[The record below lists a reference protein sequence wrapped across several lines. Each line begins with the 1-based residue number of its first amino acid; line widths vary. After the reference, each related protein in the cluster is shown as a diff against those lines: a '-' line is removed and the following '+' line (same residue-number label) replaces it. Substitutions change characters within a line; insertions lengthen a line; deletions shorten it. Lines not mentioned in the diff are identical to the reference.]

1 MSTADTIFALATG
14 AGRSAVAVLRLS
26 GPGCGAVLDRLAGR
40 RPAARMATLRTLRD
54 AAGAAL
60 DRALVLWFPGP
71 RSYTG
76 EDAAELHLHGGR
88 AVVAA
93 VSEAL
98 VAAGARVAEPGEFT
112 RRAFLHGK
120 MDLTEAE
127 GIADLIEAETEAQ
140 RRQALRQT
148 GGALAREARGW
159 AEQLTRLLAQQEAAL
174 EFAEEGLPSDL
185 DEVVRA
191 GAGALRAE
199 IAAALADGGRGERL
213 REGLDVAILGAPN
226 VGKSSLLNALTGREA
241 AIVSARAGTTR
252 DVVEARF
259 DLAGVPATLA
269 DTAGLREGADEIEAE
284 GIRRAHRRGEEADI
298 VLAVFAADTAPDAET
313 LALLA
318 RRDCVVVAN
327 RCDLAEPAAD
337 YAGVMPLRVSA
348 RTGAGLAALRAR
360 LEEEAERRAGGA
372 ALLTRPRHRAALEE
386 VARHLAGAETA
397 PVPELASEGLRAA
410 SLALGRLTGRVGVEQ
425 VLDVVFGSFCI
436 GK

>member
-1 MSTADTIFALATG
+1 MASS
-14 AGRSAVAVLRLS
+14 RRL
-26 GPGCGAVLDRLAGR
+26 
-40 RPAARMATLRTLRD
+40 
-54 AAGAAL
+54 
-60 DRALVLWFPGP
+60 RALITNDDGIDSPGLW
-71 RSYTG
+71 T
-76 EDAAELHLHGGR
+76 L
-88 AVVAA
+88 
-93 VSEAL
+93 
-98 VAAGARVAEPGEFT
+98 AAGARDA
-112 RRAFLHGK
+112 
-120 MDLTEAE
+120 
-127 GIADLIEAETEAQ
+127 
-140 RRQALRQT
+140 
-148 GGALAREARGW
+148 
-159 AEQLTRLLAQQEAAL
+159 
-174 EFAEEGLPSDL
+174 
-185 DEVVRA
+185 
-191 GAGALRAE
+191 
-199 IAAALADGGRGERL
+199 
-213 REGLDVAILGAPN
+213 GLDVVVAAPHVDASGVGA
-226 VGKSSLLNALTGREA
+226 SLQAVREDGRIRLHPRELP
-241 AIVSARAGTTR
+241 
-252 DVVEARF
+252 

-337 YAGVMPLRVSA
+337 YAGLAPLRVSA

-386 VARHLAGAETA
+386 VARHLAEAEAA

>member
-1 MSTADTIFALATG
+1 
-14 AGRSAVAVLRLS
+14 
-26 GPGCGAVLDRLAGR
+26 
-40 RPAARMATLRTLRD
+40 
-54 AAGAAL
+54 
-60 DRALVLWFPGP
+60 
-71 RSYTG
+71 
-76 EDAAELHLHGGR
+76 
-88 AVVAA
+88 
-93 VSEAL
+93 
-98 VAAGARVAEPGEFT
+98 
-112 RRAFLHGK
+112 
-120 MDLTEAE
+120 
-127 GIADLIEAETEAQ
+127 
-140 RRQALRQT
+140 
-148 GGALAREARGW
+148 
-159 AEQLTRLLAQQEAAL
+159 
-174 EFAEEGLPSDL
+174 
-185 DEVVRA
+185 
-191 GAGALRAE
+191 AE

-337 YAGVMPLRVSA
+337 YAGVVPLRVSA
-348 RTGAGLAALRAR
+348 RTGTGLAALRAR